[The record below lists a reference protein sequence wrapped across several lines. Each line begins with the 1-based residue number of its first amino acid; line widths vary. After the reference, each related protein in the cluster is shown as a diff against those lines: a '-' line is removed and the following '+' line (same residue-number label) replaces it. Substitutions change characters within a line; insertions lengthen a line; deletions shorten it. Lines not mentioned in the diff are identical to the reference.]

1 MTIKGQ
7 PDLGAGNFTFFVQTS
22 LRIITICLFFTIMYL
37 FYISCY
43 KPKFGQNNPGCFE
56 KEAENKIFQMLTDD
70 ARWRTK
76 TDTYVGNIGV

>member
-1 MTIKGQ
+1 MTIKDQ

-43 KPKFGQNNPGCFE
+43 KPNSV
-56 KEAENKIFQMLTDD
+56 KIILVVLKKKLKIKSF
-70 ARWRTK
+70 K
-76 TDTYVGNIGV
+76 C

>member
-37 FYISCY
+37 F
-43 KPKFGQNNPGCFE
+43 KPNSVKIILVVLE
-56 KEAENKIFQMLTDD
+56 KKLKIKSF
-70 ARWRTK
+70 K
-76 TDTYVGNIGV
+76 C

>member
-1 MTIKGQ
+1 MTKHGGT
-7 PDLGAGNFTFFVQTS
+7 LSLAFWSFVGVWFCATFTHSVKP
-22 LRIITICLFFTIMYL
+22 
-37 FYISCY
+37 YIDR
-43 KPKFGQNNPGCFE
+43 NNPGCFE